1 MSATEAWLRLATTP
15 GIGAALAAR
24 LIERFG
30 SPEQAL
36 AAGEPGWKAAGVPA
50 AARRALVAGPGEAL
64 AAARDWLAVDG
75 HHFLTVARAGYP
87 AALAEIEAPPAWLY
101 ALGDTDL
108 LDYPAIAIVGSRNP
122 SQGGRETAHEFAAAM
137 ARAGLVVVS
146 GLARGIDAA
155 AHEGALAADGLTI
168 AVTGTGLN
176 RVYPAANK
184 ALAERI
190 AERGLLLSEFVL
202 GTQPA
207 RGNFP
212 RRNRVIA
219 GLCTAT
225 LVVEAAR
232 ASGSLITARMA
243 SAANRE
249 VFAIPGS
256 IHNPLAR
263 GCHQL
268 IREGAKLVETT
279 DHILEEIAGSIGG
292 YRRAPASNTEAPETS
307 GSGGPEPFGRADEAE
322 TLLAALGHDP
332 VRVDDLVART
342 GWPAEAVSSTLLILE
357 LEGRVRATAGGAYVR
372 SNRTDTNGS

>member
-1 MSATEAWLRLATTP
+1 MNIDNAWLRLATTP

-24 LIERFG
+24 LIARFG
-30 SPEQAL
+30 SAEGAL
-36 AAGEPGWKAAGVPA
+36 AASETGWREAGIPEP
-50 AARRALVAGPGEAL
+50 ARRGLADEAGPGL
-64 AAARDWLAVDG
+64 AAAQAWLAEG
-75 HHFLTVARAGYP
+75 SHHFITLEDDRYP
-87 AALAEIEAPPAWLY
+87 GPLAELEPPPPWLY
-101 ALGDTDL
+101 AIGDTDL
-108 LDYPAIAIVGSRNP
+108 LAHPAIAVVGSRNP
-122 SQGGRETAHEFAAAM
+122 SHAGRDAAREFGRALAS
-137 ARAGLVVVS
+137 AGLVVVS

-155 AHEGALAADGLTI
+155 AHEGALDANGMTI
-168 AVTGTGLN
+168 AVTGTGLD

-190 AERGLLLSEFVL
+190 ADNGLLISEFGL
-202 GTQPA
+202 GTQPV

-212 RRNRVIA
+212 RRNRIIA

-249 VFAIPGS
+249 VFALPGS

-292 YRRAPASNTEAPETS
+292 YRRASAEPAPPAHDTTDAADPETD
-307 GSGGPEPFGRADEAE
+307 A
-322 TLLAALGHDP
+322 LLTAIGYDP
-332 VRVDDLVART
+332 VRIDELIVRT
-342 GWPAEAVSSTLLILE
+342 GWPADAVSSTLLILE
-357 LEGRVRATAGGAYVR
+357 LEGRIQTTAGGAYVR
-372 SNRTDTNGS
+372 V

>member
-1 MSATEAWLRLATTP
+1 MTDRSAWLRLATTP
-15 GIGAALAAR
+15 GIGATLAAR

-30 SPEQAL
+30 SVEAALAGSEAGWRDAGLRAPARQAL
-36 AAGEPGWKAAGVPA
+36 AEP
-50 AARRALVAGPGEAL
+50 PGESM
-64 AAARDWLAVDG
+64 ARAETWLAEAD
-75 HHFLTVARAGYP
+75 HHFLTLDHPAYP
-87 AALAEIEAPPAWLY
+87 TALAELDPPPPWLY
-101 ALGDTDL
+101 ALGDLDL

-122 SQGGRETAHEFAAAM
+122 SHAGREAAHEFGRALAT
-137 ARAGLVVVS
+137 AGLVVVS

-155 AHEGALAADGLTI
+155 AHEGALAADGHTI
-168 AVTGTGLN
+168 AITGTGLD

-190 AERGLLLSEFVL
+190 AERGLLLSEFGL

-249 VFAIPGS
+249 VFALPGS

-279 DHILEEIAGSIGG
+279 DHILEEIAGSISG
-292 YRRAPASNTEAPETS
+292 YRRRAAATPEEEGSETTEPVGQDDA
-307 GSGGPEPFGRADEAE
+307 AD
-322 TLLAALGHDP
+322 LLAAIGHDP
-332 VRVDDLVART
+332 VRIDDLVSRT
-342 GWPAEAVSSTLLILE
+342 GWPADAVSSTLLILE
-357 LEGRVRATAGGAYVR
+357 LEGRVQAVAGGTYIR
-372 SNRTDTNGS
+372 SG

>member
-1 MSATEAWLRLATTP
+1 
-15 GIGAALAAR
+15 
-24 LIERFG
+24 
-30 SPEQAL
+30 
-36 AAGEPGWKAAGVPA
+36 
-50 AARRALVAGPGEAL
+50 
-64 AAARDWLAVDG
+64 WLAEEH
-75 HHFLTVARAGYP
+75 HHFISLGDAAYP
-87 AALAEIEAPPAWLY
+87 AALAELDPPPPWLY

-108 LDYPAIAIVGSRNP
+108 LDYPAIAVVGSRNP
-122 SQGGRETAHEFAAAM
+122 SHAGREAAHEFGRALAA
-137 ARAGLVVVS
+137 AGLVVVS

-155 AHEGALAADGLTI
+155 AHEGALDADGLTI
-168 AVTGTGLN
+168 AVTGTGLD
-176 RVYPAANK
+176 RVYPAAHK

-190 AERGLLLSEFVL
+190 AERGLLLSEFAL

-219 GLCTAT
+219 GLCAAT

-243 SAANRE
+243 GAANRE
-249 VFAIPGS
+249 VFALPGS

-292 YRRAPASNTEAPETS
+292 YRRETS
-307 GSGGPEPFGRADEAE
+307 AATATGEPAAPVDSDDNSDDEAE
-322 TLLAALGHDP
+322 RLLAALGHDP
-332 VRVDDLVART
+332 ARIDDLVART
-342 GWPAEAVSSTLLILE
+342 GWPADAVSSTLLILE
-357 LEGRVRATAGGAYVR
+357 LEGRVRAVAGGAYVR
-372 SNRTDTNGS
+372 VGY